1 VAYGLLE
8 QVYGRDAR
16 RERQAP
22 SKTADIAYT
31 FSNNIIRKDCFR
43 LIMRALQAYHVEFTP
58 RNANG
63 SKYSLHI
70 CEDIHGGWI
79 VHWGKVCT
87 WRYYSPS
94 YNHSSE
100 GELSFLCG
108 SYNGVDT
115 LAVREYLDGV
125 AWLA

>member
-1 VAYGLLE
+1 MEG
-8 QVYGRDAR
+8 
-16 RERQAP
+16 ERSISLHAGNIP
-22 SKTADIAYT
+22 YA
-31 FSNNIIRKDCFR
+31 FSNNIINSKRFR
-43 LIMRALQAYHVEFTP
+43 DIMRALQAYHIEFTP

-63 SKYSLHI
+63 SRYSLHI

-79 VHWGKVCT
+79 VHWGKVVT

-94 YNHSSE
+94 YNRSSE
-100 GELSFLCG
+100 GELAFLCG
-108 SYNGVDT
+108 TYNAVDT